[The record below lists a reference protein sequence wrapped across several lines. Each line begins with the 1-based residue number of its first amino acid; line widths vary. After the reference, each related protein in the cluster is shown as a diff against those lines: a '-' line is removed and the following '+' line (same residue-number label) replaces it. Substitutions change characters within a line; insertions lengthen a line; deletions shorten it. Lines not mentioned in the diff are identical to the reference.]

1 MIATVMMIG
10 GLSVT
15 LLRDLAVAALAC
27 LALPAFAQDHSDEDK
42 AAAMDFAMHDA
53 VFTLYHEGAHL
64 LVGELGLPVL
74 GREEDAA
81 DALAVILILQQTED
95 EDEMYNTLI
104 DSAEGWYMEAQTS
117 TGEGIEDLSYYDE
130 HSLDIQ
136 RAYAVVCMIVGA
148 RPEVF
153 AEIADSYE
161 MEPERQEDCG
171 PVYGQAEDSWMT
183 LLEPH
188 MTETA
193 GDEIAVTYDDAG
205 EYQHVADAL
214 KERGLLEGLGEMLST
229 SFTLPGPVTLHA
241 RQCGESNAHYDPELH
256 EIVYC
261 YELGDEKYR
270 TWLEAPADEAE

>member
-1 MIATVMMIG
+1 MMIG

-15 LLRDLAVAALAC
+15 LLRNLAVAAFALLA
-27 LALPAFAQDHSDEDK
+27 APAFAQEPSDEDK

-64 LVGELGLPVL
+64 LAGELGLPVL

-81 DALAVILILQQTED
+81 DALAVILILQYSQD
-95 EDEMYNTLI
+95 EDEMFNTLV
-104 DSAEGWYMEAQTS
+104 DSAEGWYMSAQTT
-117 TGEGIEDLSYYDE
+117 TGEGVEDLMYYDE

-148 RPEVF
+148 EPEMF

-161 MEPERQEDCG
+161 MDQERQEDCG
-171 PVYGQAEDSWMT
+171 PVFGQAEDAWMT

-188 MTETA
+188 MTETP
-193 GDEIAVTYDDAG
+193 GPEIEITYDDPG
-205 EYQHVADAL
+205 EYQHIADAL
-214 KERGLLEGLGEMLST
+214 KERGVIEGLAELIRN
-229 SFTLPGPVTLHA
+229 SFTLPGPVTFHA
-241 RQCGESNAHYDPELH
+241 RQCGESNAHYDPEAH

-270 TWLEAPADEAE
+270 TWLEAPAEEG